1 MNSLQSRSTIFSL
14 GRIRDELRRDTIGKL
29 RDLGVR
35 PRRSLGQSFV
45 IDPVLVERLVE
56 LGSISSKDV
65 VLEIGAG
72 LGTLTKALAIRC
84 RKVYAV
90 EKDKRLCSALSGI
103 LRDHRNVETICGDA
117 LKVELPDFNKI
128 VSNPPFSIS
137 SKLIFKIL
145 GREFE
150 TAIMTFQDEFA
161 SRLIAAPG
169 SKDYGRLTVATQIR
183 ADVIAHEEY
192 PPSSFYPE
200 PGTKARLLV
209 IKPRRSQ
216 LDPRSQGELDSLLRY
231 VFSQRRRKVA
241 KILENYAKRTE
252 RRFENKDQ
260 LLTFGERRVF
270 QLSPQEFL
278 DLAKAMS
285 QPP

>member
-1 MNSLQSRSTIFSL
+1 MNSPQSRSTTSSP
-14 GRIRDELRRDTIGKL
+14 GRISDELRRATVGKL

-45 IDPVLVERLVE
+45 IDQALVERLIA
-56 LGSISSKDV
+56 LGRIGPKDV

-90 EKDKRLCSALSGI
+90 EIDKRLCSALPDL

-117 LKVELPDFNKI
+117 LEIELPDFDKI

-137 SKLIFKIL
+137 SKLIFRIL
-145 GREFE
+145 EREFE
-150 TAIMTFQDEFA
+150 SAIMTFQDEFA

-169 SKDYGRLTVATQIR
+169 SRDYGRLTVSAQVR
-183 ADVIAHEEY
+183 ADIMAHEEY

-200 PGTKARLLV
+200 PETKARMLV
-209 IKPRRSQ
+209 IRPRRSQ
-216 LDPRSQGELDSLLRY
+216 LDPRSQAELDSLLRY
-231 VFSQRRRKVA
+231 VFSQRRRRAAKV
-241 KILENYAKRTE
+241 LGNYAEKIGKRIE
-252 RRFENKDQ
+252 DGHQ
-260 LLTFGERRVF
+260 LVMFGERRVF
-270 QLSPQEFL
+270 QLSPQEFMEI
-278 DLAKAMS
+278 AKAMS

>member
-1 MNSLQSRSTIFSL
+1 MNSPRSRSTTFSQ
-14 GRIRDELRRDTIGKL
+14 GRIREGLRRDTIGRL

-35 PRRSLGQSFV
+35 PRRGLGQSFV
-45 IDPVLVERLVE
+45 IDPLLVERLIA
-56 LGSISSKDV
+56 LGGICSKDV

-90 EKDKRLCSALSGI
+90 EIDKRLCSALPSI
-103 LRDHRNVETICGDA
+103 LRDHQNVEAICGDA
-117 LKVELPDFNKI
+117 LKVELPDFNKM

-137 SKLIFKIL
+137 SKLILKIL
-145 GREFE
+145 GWDFE
-150 TAIMTFQDEFA
+150 MAIMTLQDEFA

-183 ADVIAHEEY
+183 ADVIAYEEY

-200 PGTKARLLV
+200 PGTKARILV
-209 IKPRRSQ
+209 LRPRGPQ

-231 VFSQRRRKVA
+231 VFSQRRRKAV
-241 KILENYAKRTE
+241 KILEAYARRTE
-252 RRFENKDQ
+252 RRFGNGDQ
-260 LLTFGERRVF
+260 LATVGERRVF

-278 DLAKAMS
+278 EMAKAMS
-285 QPP
+285 QFQ